1 MPAERLFIGGVWREA
16 GSGGTVAV
24 TDPASGA
31 VVGTV
36 QDGGVADAREAII
49 AAADAFP
56 SWSRLPAIERAE
68 ILFRAH
74 DLMRADAEALARLLT
89 LENGKPLA
97 EARAEIASAA
107 SYFRWS
113 AEEAKRAYGR
123 TIPAQRADR
132 RQITLRQAVG
142 VVAAITPWN
151 FPASMVNRK
160 ICPALAAGCTVILK
174 PAIKTPLSA
183 LAIAKLLEA
192 AGLPGGVLNIVTG
205 SDSEALGR
213 ELTTHPLVR
222 KVTFTGSTEVGRQL
236 MMLASGTVKRLS
248 LELGGHAPVI
258 VFADAD
264 LDLASSAI
272 IDAKAR
278 NNGQSCISPNRVYA
292 ERSVADELGRRLA
305 GRAADLR
312 VGPGLDD
319 RSNVGPLIDACAL
332 AKVEAQLADAV
343 AGGAVV
349 LTGGHRLTGE
359 AMDKGHFFAPT
370 VLTGVQGDMRV
381 MREETFGPLLPL
393 ASFDTDAE
401 ALRLAN
407 DSEYGLAAYFFTR
420 DLSRAW
426 RFAEGLDYG
435 IIGINDAVPSGAQLP
450 FGGVKQSGLGRENG
464 VEGIDAYL
472 ETKAVSIGID

>member
-1 MPAERLFIGGVWREA
+1 MLAERLLIGGTWREA
-16 GSGGTVAV
+16 ASGSTVAV
-24 TDPASGA
+24 YDPASGE
-31 VVGTV
+31 VVGRV
-36 QDGGVADAREAII
+36 QDGGSADAREAII

-56 SWSRLPAIERAE
+56 VWSHLPAVDRSEV
-68 ILFRAH
+68 LFRAH
-74 DLMRADAEALARLLT
+74 DLMRTDADRLARLLT
-89 LENGKPLA
+89 LENGKPIA
-97 EARAEIASAA
+97 EARAEVGSAA

-113 AEEAKRAYGR
+113 AEEAKRIYGR
-123 TIPAQRADR
+123 TIPAHRADR
-132 RQITLRQAVG
+132 RQLTFRQPVG

-160 ICPALAAGCTVILK
+160 ICPALAAGCTVVLK
-174 PAIKTPLSA
+174 PAIQTPLSA
-183 LAIAKLLEA
+183 IAIAKLLEA
-192 AGLPGGVLNIVTG
+192 AGLPRGVLNVVTG
-205 SDSEALGR
+205 GDSEAIGR
-213 ELTTHPLVR
+213 ELATHSLVR
-222 KVTFTGSTEVGRQL
+222 KLTFTGSTDVGRQL

-305 GRAADLR
+305 GRAAALR

-319 RSNVGPLIDACAL
+319 RSDVGPLIDARAL
-332 AKVEAQLADAV
+332 AKVEEQLADAV
-343 AGGAVV
+343 AGGVAV

-359 AMDKGHFFAPT
+359 THAKGHFFAPT
-370 VLTGVQGDMRV
+370 VLSGARTGMRV

-393 ASFDTDAE
+393 AVFDTEAE

-435 IIGINDAVPSGAQLP
+435 IVGINDAVPSGAQLP
-450 FGGVKQSGLGRENG
+450 FGGVKQSGIGRENG
-464 VEGIDAYL
+464 PEGIDAYL
-472 ETKAVSIGID
+472 ETKAVSIGIG